1 MKRRETALGRTGGR
15 FGSMDPGK
23 RKVNVSS
30 FQGRLWKE
38 GKWAGDASQSSHKQS
53 FTEATFFGNIQ
64 TLVEILVIPW
74 GPLPSAI

>member
-38 GKWAGDASQSSHKQS
+38 GKWAGDTSQSSHKQS

-74 GPLPSAI
+74 GPLPSAT